1 MSGKP
6 AGFSLASVP
15 PAGFMV
21 LLLLSAGLV
30 ACGDDKSKAKSGPKV
45 PGNSAVFKSPTSTVL
60 TSQNSVRLVRM
71 ALEDTLVVPVRIE
84 LDERRSVLITSPAS
98 GRLEEV
104 FIRSAD
110 QAVEAGESIASLFS
124 PELVTAQREYLLVG
138 KGTNAALLK
147 DAASRLEQMG
157 MTSSQI
163 QAIRRTGKPLE
174 RIPIASPRAG
184 FVVPPGTTPSAGSSM
199 GGLGSPV
206 SGGGSM
212 GGMDGSGGDG
222 MGTSGKSSAPGQANG
237 SGSGPSGLTAGT
249 YVDRGTPLATLNDKA
264 VVAAVLAL
272 PIDQAGI
279 YRQGDSTHLSIPSVG
294 LSAMARLDYLESRVS
309 DTNRTLS
316 AKAYIP
322 NPGLKLKVG
331 TLGEAHLIARLDSV
345 WALPRT
351 SVHFLG
357 EKWIVWLRSQG
368 DTSAFQAREVRLGRR
383 GRRFVE
389 IVRGLSP
396 GDAVAENASLLVD
409 PDAAITPLALPDS
422 TSDTIHVPQPEPHA
436 GTPESSGHDSH
447 GGASTLSISTQE
459 EVLAGIHID
468 QARMAML
475 TPSTIFRATTR
486 FDDRSTASV
495 PTLVEGAV
503 EQVRVRR
510 PGERVVKG
518 QVLAEIRSDA
528 LLAAQQEF
536 LLAVSQSKTLPD
548 KAMARSQVQA
558 ARRRLK
564 VFGMSESGIDAL
576 VAEGRTSS
584 RLPIVSPRSG
594 IMLEVKV
601 QVGQYVREGA
611 ALFSV
616 GGGERIWVE
625 TWLLP
630 GELAAYPEGT
640 EAWVEIEGRRGDP
653 IQGRLEHATQE
664 TRVSG
669 GLIIAHVGI
678 PNPEG
683 GILPGLQAWVTLKEK
698 GRSALAISPSALLE
712 SSHSIMAWLR
722 VAPNR
727 YAPRMVKVGLRTPAA
742 VEILEGIREGE
753 EVVVSGAYLLNSEW
767 IIRQGAARGHAG
779 H

>member
-1 MSGKP
+1 MNGKP
-6 AGFSLASVP
+6 AGFNPASVLLT
-15 PAGFMV
+15 GFIV
-21 LLLLSAGLV
+21 LDLLVAGLV
-30 ACGDDKSKAKSGPKV
+30 SCGDENGKVKSAPRL
-45 PGNSAVFKSPTSTVL
+45 PENNAVFKSPTSTVL

-71 ALEDTLVVPVRIE
+71 TLEDTLEVPVRIE
-84 LDERRSVLITSPAS
+84 LDERRSVLITSPAA

-110 QAVEAGESIASLFS
+110 QAVKAGEPIATLFS
-124 PELVTAQREYLLVG
+124 PELVTAQREYLLVYQ
-138 KGTNAALLK
+138 GTNAPLLK
-147 DAASRLEQMG
+147 DAASRLVQMG
-157 MTSSQI
+157 MTSGQI

-174 RIPIASPRAG
+174 RIPIPSPKAG
-184 FVVPPGTTPSAGSSM
+184 FVAPTMATPTAASSPGGM
-199 GGLGSPV
+199 GAPA

-212 GGMDGSGGDG
+212 GGMGGG
-222 MGTSGKSSAPGQANG
+222 GGTGTGTSGKSSG
-237 SGSGPSGLTAGT
+237 SGTGDEYGSSALTAGT
-249 YVDRGTPLATLNDKA
+249 YVERGTPLAALNDKA
-264 VVAAVLAL
+264 IVAAVLAL

-279 YRQGDSTHLSIPSVG
+279 FRQGDSTHLSIPSVG

-309 DTNRTLS
+309 DTNRTLT

-322 NPGLKLKVG
+322 NPDLNLKVG
-331 TLGEAHLIARLDSV
+331 ALGEAHLAATLDSIWV
-345 WALPRT
+345 LPRT
-351 SVHFLG
+351 ATHFLG
-357 EKWIVWLRSQG
+357 EKWMVWLRSTA
-368 DTSAFQAREVRLGRR
+368 DTSAFQAREVRLGRL

-409 PDAAITPLALPDS
+409 PDAVITLQALPDS
-422 TSDTIHVPQPEPHA
+422 TAETAPFLHPETPA
-436 GTPESSGHDSH
+436 ANPESTDHASH
-447 GGASTLSISTQE
+447 GPAASVLSISGEE
-459 EVLAGIHID
+459 EVLAGIRME

-486 FDDRSTASV
+486 FDDRSSESV
-495 PTLVEGAV
+495 PTRVEGAV
-503 EQVRVRR
+503 EQVRIRR

-536 LLAVSQSKTLPD
+536 LLALSQSKTLPD
-548 KAMARSQVQA
+548 KAMARSQGQA
-558 ARRRLK
+558 ARRRLT
-564 VFGMSESGIDAL
+564 VLGMTGSGVDAL
-576 VAEGRTSS
+576 VREGKTTS
-584 RLPIVSPRSG
+584 RLPIASPISG
-594 IMLEVKV
+594 IVLEVKV
-601 QVGQYVREGA
+601 QAGQYVQEGA

-630 GELAAYPEGT
+630 GELATYPEGS
-640 EAWVEIEGRRGDP
+640 EAWVEIEGRQGDP

-669 GLIIAHVGI
+669 GLTVVHVGI

-683 GILPGLQAWVTLKEK
+683 EILPGVQAWVTLKEN
-698 GRSALAISPSALLE
+698 GRQALAIPASALIE
-712 SSHSIMAWLR
+712 SSHSIMAWVR

-742 VEILEGIREGE
+742 VEVLEGIRGGE
-753 EVVVSGAYLLNSEW
+753 EVVASGAYLLNSEW